1 MIQEFRA
8 EPIQLLQVHH
18 LKVQVHRLLEVNQLK
33 SNQVIDSNYFY
44 NPNYTIKSVKN
55 QYPNTEKADVAKR
68 LLSYLEQATG
78 IEPASQ
84 AWEACILTIVLCL
97 QKGNTKIYC
106 LRAKPVHHGLCSFL
120 YFLLY
125 LIFKR
130 QDVNPTQAP
139 RVLLKTSSNSQS
151 PLPVIYCVISIPA
164 EKARDMR
171 KTFLN
176 FVIPQRYGSRTPKGI
191 NIALFPKI
199 CTSQKSRRYLMLMFS
214 KRFRTSQKGISSA

>member
-55 QYPNTEKADVAKR
+55 QYP
-68 LLSYLEQATG
+68 SYLEQATG

-106 LRAKPVHHGLCSFL
+106 LRAKPVTTDFAHSCIFYCISSLNAKMWTPRMPQECCWKHHQIHKALCLWYTALFR
-120 YFLLY
+120 Y
-125 LIFKR
+125 LPKR
-130 QDVNPTQAP
+130 QGT
-139 RVLLKTSSNSQS
+139 
-151 PLPVIYCVISIPA
+151 
-164 EKARDMR
+164 
-171 KTFLN
+171 
-176 FVIPQRYGSRTPKGI
+176 
-191 NIALFPKI
+191 
-199 CTSQKSRRYLMLMFS
+199 
-214 KRFRTSQKGISSA
+214 

>member
-78 IEPASQ
+78 IEPASP
-84 AWEACILTIVLCL
+84 AWKAGALTIVLHL
-97 QKGNTKIYC
+97 H
-106 LRAKPVHHGLCSFL
+106 KPSVEMSAC
-120 YFLLY
+120 
-125 LIFKR
+125 
-130 QDVNPTQAP
+130 
-139 RVLLKTSSNSQS
+139 
-151 PLPVIYCVISIPA
+151 
-164 EKARDMR
+164 
-171 KTFLN
+171 
-176 FVIPQRYGSRTPKGI
+176 
-191 NIALFPKI
+191 IA
-199 CTSQKSRRYLMLMFS
+199 
-214 KRFRTSQKGISSA
+214 

>member
-1 MIQEFRA
+1 MIQESRA
-8 EPIQLLQVHH
+8 VPILQLQTHR

-55 QYPNTEKADVAKR
+55 QYPNTEKADVEKR

-106 LRAKPVHHGLCSFL
+106 LRAKPVTTDFAHSC
-120 YFLLY
+120 
-125 LIFKR
+125 IF
-130 QDVNPTQAP
+130 
-139 RVLLKTSSNSQS
+139 
-151 PLPVIYCVISIPA
+151 YC
-164 EKARDMR
+164 
-171 KTFLN
+171 
-176 FVIPQRYGSRTPKGI
+176 
-191 NIALFPKI
+191 
-199 CTSQKSRRYLMLMFS
+199 
-214 KRFRTSQKGISSA
+214 ISSLTAKTYTPRKPRAYC

>member
-1 MIQEFRA
+1 MIREFRA

-18 LKVQVHRLLEVNQLK
+18 LKVQVHRLHEVNVLK

-55 QYPNTEKADVAKR
+55 QYPNTEKTDVAKR

-106 LRAKPVHHGLCSFL
+106 LRAKPVTTDFAHSC
-120 YFLLY
+120 
-125 LIFKR
+125 IF
-130 QDVNPTQAP
+130 
-139 RVLLKTSSNSQS
+139 
-151 PLPVIYCVISIPA
+151 YC
-164 EKARDMR
+164 
-171 KTFLN
+171 
-176 FVIPQRYGSRTPKGI
+176 
-191 NIALFPKI
+191 
-199 CTSQKSRRYLMLMFS
+199 
-214 KRFRTSQKGISSA
+214 ISSLAAKMCTPRKPREYC

>member
-18 LKVQVHRLLEVNQLK
+18 LKVQVHRLHEVNVLK

-97 QKGNTKIYC
+97 QKGNTKTYC
-106 LRAKPVHHGLCSFL
+106 LRAKPVTTDFAHSC
-120 YFLLY
+120 
-125 LIFKR
+125 IF
-130 QDVNPTQAP
+130 
-139 RVLLKTSSNSQS
+139 
-151 PLPVIYCVISIPA
+151 YC
-164 EKARDMR
+164 
-171 KTFLN
+171 
-176 FVIPQRYGSRTPKGI
+176 
-191 NIALFPKI
+191 
-199 CTSQKSRRYLMLMFS
+199 
-214 KRFRTSQKGISSA
+214 ISSLAAKMYTPRKPQECC

>member
-1 MIQEFRA
+1 MIREFRA

-18 LKVQVHRLLEVNQLK
+18 LKVQVNRLHEVNVLK

-97 QKGNTKIYC
+97 QKGNTKTYC
-106 LRAKPVHHGLCSFL
+106 PRAKPVTTGLARSCIFYCISFL
-120 YFLLY
+120 AA
-125 LIFKR
+125 KMC
-130 QDVNPTQAP
+130 TP
-139 RVLLKTSSNSQS
+139 RK
-151 PLPVIYCVISIPA
+151 
-164 EKARDMR
+164 
-171 KTFLN
+171 
-176 FVIPQRYGSRTPKGI
+176 PQE
-191 NIALFPKI
+191 
-199 CTSQKSRRYLMLMFS
+199 CC
-214 KRFRTSQKGISSA
+214 